1 MYRKGREPLA
11 TMKSVRKP
19 EFGRFF
25 NKPRKVKGAARQR
38 DRAAERKEG
47 LVLLA
52 IAFLFL
58 ANVVLYLCHH
68 YGLTS
73 LNDPRMQSGLSA
85 RVITD

>member
-1 MYRKGREPLA
+1 
-11 TMKSVRKP
+11 MKSVRKSGMDRL
-19 EFGRFF
+19 FYKR
-25 NKPRKVKGAARQR
+25 RRAKGASDQR
-38 DRAAERKEG
+38 DNADERKEG

-73 LNDPRMQSGLSA
+73 WNDRRPQAEVSA
-85 RVITD
+85 RVMVD